1 MLIASELRGQV
12 KEYFITCDPD
22 DFAYIYENF
31 EQDIYIPITIT
42 HEGTTWTDVKMR
54 IRGDGSRYL
63 PKKSLKVKFF
73 DTPFSNGRDELNF
86 NAEYEDKSYIRATLS
101 SMIFNMS
108 GQKCFT
114 TEHARLY
121 LNGEFLGLYNRTENM
136 DEFFLEAHGL
146 DSDGNLYKASRDGS
160 CLNIYDDVVNFWE
173 QKTGSGNKEDLIQLI
188 AGLDQVSV
196 EDFPELIGE
205 TMDYDQAVN
214 IIACNMVTCNQS
226 TYYHNYYM
234 YRDANGSG
242 RWEMMPWD
250 LDKTLSVYS
259 WRNHTCSS
267 ANWTSDNPF
276 LEKAILNPVMLAD
289 IKSRAN
295 QIFSE
300 VFRMDI
306 FWPKI
311 DSLVQVL
318 QSSVA
323 QDTTDDIQSLDEWL
337 AKVQIEKNHFATF
350 PDKLNWY
357 FDNVQSSF
365 TCVPTPG
372 IQPDDVTFRW
382 TPSVDPNGLPVTYQ
396 LLLTSGTMFEPGL
409 TQVFA
414 GIQDTFLVVQD
425 IPEGDYF
432 WKVISIG
439 AGEQEVEAYDSR
451 NPLKIKT
458 LQTLPCSITENLI
471 LEEADSPFL
480 VNCDVEILPGALL
493 TINAG
498 VEIIFSD
505 AHSIRVYGGI
515 EAIGE
520 KNNPVIFRPA
530 DGVAFW
536 DSISMI
542 NPTNNCRFKYVDLIN
557 GRLFGKN
564 AQISVENSYQFNS
577 KNFHFTEA
585 LIYTEGGNIQVHRS
599 RFVSNNTGE
608 GLIFSMPLAPVVT
621 ESYFYKTPD
630 AIEFLHCSG
639 GIVSNNMIIN
649 PADDGIDFDNV
660 HSSVIEWNTIY
671 KALDC
676 GITLDD
682 CTGIIIKNNLVSG
695 STYGINLKNDSY
707 ALISNNTLDQNY
719 NTIWLYEKNAGS
731 GGGHATIENTI
742 LSNSLVKVFEVDQL
756 SDYTVN
762 FSLCNT
768 ESLAGN
774 GNVMADPQYVA
785 PVDSVFLLQPGSP
798 CIDSGNPE
806 TPPDPDGTR
815 SDMGA
820 FFFNQGSYN
829 VIFNEINYKSASD
842 YDVGDWVELYNAD
855 EIQANISGW
864 VFKDENDDHI
874 FKIPFGVVL
883 QPGDYLVIS
892 NNLSLFRSKHQSV
905 ENVIGSFDFG
915 LGSGGELIRLFNN
928 TNELIDHLTF
938 GSSPPWPVEPNG
950 SGATLELKNPLYDN
964 TLPESW
970 CASQN
975 YGTPGAVNSCNVFA
989 VTEKPEMP
997 LHVSVFPNPSAGAAF
1012 VRLNH
1017 ISGGELMIRGFD
1029 GGGKQIFTKEIA
1041 LAGAGELFAQLP
1053 QITGKGIYLVMFT
1066 VFDQKQTHSQSVK
1079 LVVE

>member
-1 MLIASELRGQV
+1 MIATKLTGQV

-42 HEGTTWTDVKMR
+42 HEGTTWTDVEMR
-54 IRGDGSRYL
+54 IRGDGSRFL

-121 LNGEFLGLYNRTENM
+121 LNGEFLGLYNSTENM

-146 DSDGNLYKASRDGS
+146 DPDGNLYKASVDGA
-160 CLNIYDDVVNFWE
+160 CLSIYDDVVNFWE

-188 AGLDQVSV
+188 AGLNQVSV
-196 EDFPELIGE
+196 EDFPEFIAE
-205 TMDYDQAVN
+205 TMDYNQAVN

-250 LDKTLSVYS
+250 LDKTLSLYS
-259 WRNHTCSS
+259 WRNHTYSS

-276 LEKAILNPVMLAD
+276 LEKTILNPVMLAD

-300 VFRMDI
+300 VFRTDI

-311 DSLVQVL
+311 DSLVQAL
-318 QSSVA
+318 QTSVA
-323 QDTTDDIQSLDEWL
+323 QDTTDDIQSVDEWL

-350 PDKLNWY
+350 PEKLNWY

-365 TCVPTPG
+365 TCLPTPVVN
-372 IQPDDVTFRW
+372 PDKVTFRW
-382 TPSVDPNGLPVTYQ
+382 TPSVDPNELPVTYKF
-396 LLLTSGTMFEPGL
+396 LLTSGSMFEPDL
-409 TQVFA
+409 TQTFT
-414 GIQDTFLVVQD
+414 GIQDTFLIIQD
-425 IPEGDYF
+425 IPEGDYY

-439 AGEQEVEAYDSR
+439 AGEQEVEAYNSR
-451 NPLKIKT
+451 NPLKIKNLQALPCVISENMT
-458 LQTLPCSITENLI
+458 LQA
-471 LEEADSPFL
+471 ADSPFL
-480 VNCDVEILPGALL
+480 VDCDVEVMPGAVL

-498 VEIIFSD
+498 VEVVFTD

-515 EAIGE
+515 QAVGTKE
-520 KNNPVIFRPA
+520 NPVIFRPA
-530 DGVAFW
+530 EGVAFW

-542 NPTNNCRFKYVDLIN
+542 NSTAACQFKHVNLNN

-564 AQISVENSYQFNS
+564 AQIFIENLNQTNT
-577 KNFHFTEA
+577 KNLHFTEA
-585 LIYTEGGNIQVHRS
+585 LIYTEGGNIQLNDS
-599 RFVSNNTGE
+599 RFISNNTGE
-608 GLIFSMPLAPVVT
+608 GLIFSMPQAPVVT
-621 ESYFYKTPD
+621 NSYFYKTPD

-639 GIVSNNMIIN
+639 GIVRNNLIIN

-660 HSSVIEWNTIY
+660 HNSIVEWNTIY

-682 CTGIIIKNNLVSG
+682 CTGITIRNNLVSG

-707 ALISNNTLDQNY
+707 ALISKNTLDQNLT
-719 NTIWLYEKNAGS
+719 TIWLYEKNAGS

-742 LSNSLVKVFEVDQL
+742 LSNSVEKVFEVDQL

-768 ESLAGN
+768 ETIAGT
-774 GNVMADPQYVA
+774 GNIAADPQFVA
-785 PVDSVFLLQPGSP
+785 PADSVFLLQPGSP
-798 CIDSGNPE
+798 CIDAGDPE
-806 TPPDPDGTR
+806 SPFDPDGTR
-815 SDMGA
+815 TDMGA

-842 YDVGDWVELYNAD
+842 FDTGDWVELYNAD
-855 EIQANISGW
+855 DVPANISGW
-864 VFKDENDDHI
+864 VFKDGNNSHI
-874 FKIPFGVVL
+874 FKIPFGITL

-905 ENVIGSFDFG
+905 ENVIGTFDFG

-928 TNELIDHLTF
+928 LDELMDQVTY
-938 GSSPPWPVEPNG
+938 GSSSPWPAEPNG
-950 SGATLELKNPLYDN
+950 TGPTLELKNSDYDN

-970 CASQN
+970 CASAN
-975 YGTPGAVNSCNVFA
+975 HGTPGAVNSCNVFS
-989 VTEKPEMP
+989 VIEKPEMP
-997 LHVSVFPNPSAGAAF
+997 LQVSVFPNPSTGATF
-1012 VRLNH
+1012 VKMSHN
-1017 ISGGELMIRGFD
+1017 SDGELIIRGFD
-1029 GGGKQIFTKEIA
+1029 SAGKEIFDEEIA
-1041 LAGAGELFAQLP
+1041 VRGSGEIYDLLP
-1053 QITGKGIYLVMFT
+1053 QFTGRGIYLILFT
-1066 VFDQKQTHSQSVK
+1066 FFDGNQSFSESVK
-1079 LVVE
+1079 VVIY

>member
-1 MLIASELRGQV
+1 M

-42 HEGTTWTDVKMR
+42 HEGATWTNVKMR

-121 LNGEFLGLYNRTENM
+121 LNGNFLGLYNRTENM
-136 DEFFLEAHGL
+136 DGFFLEAHGL
-146 DSDGNLYKASRDGS
+146 DTEGNLYKASKDGA

-173 QKTGSGNKEDLIQLI
+173 QKTGSGNKEDLVQLI
-188 AGLDQVSV
+188 AGLNQVSV
-196 EDFPELIGE
+196 EDFPGFIQEV
-205 TMDYDQAVN
+205 MDYDQAVN

-234 YRDANGSG
+234 FRDANGSG

-259 WRNHTCSS
+259 WRNHTYSS

-276 LEKAILNPVMLAD
+276 LEKAILNPAMLTD
-289 IKSRAN
+289 IKNRAN

-300 VFRMDI
+300 VFRTDI

-311 DSLVQVL
+311 DSLVQEL
-318 QSSVA
+318 EFSVA
-323 QDTTDDIQSLDEWL
+323 QDTTDDIQSIDEWF

-350 PDKLNWY
+350 PEKLNWY
-357 FDNVQSSF
+357 FDYVQSSF

-372 IQPDDVTFRW
+372 IYPGEVTFRW
-382 TPSVDPNGLPVTYQ
+382 SPSGDPNGQPITYQ
-396 LLLTSGTMFEPGL
+396 FFLTSGSMFEPQF
-409 TQVFA
+409 TQVFT
-414 GIQDTFLVVQD
+414 GIQDTFLIIQD

-432 WKVISIG
+432 WKVISVG
-439 AGEQEVEAYDSR
+439 AGGQEVEAYDSR
-451 NPLKIKT
+451 NPLKIKN
-458 LQTLPCSITENLI
+458 LQTLPCLISENMTL
-471 LEEADSPFL
+471 LAEDSPYL
-480 VNCDVEILPGALL
+480 VDCDVEIMPGALL

-498 VEIIFSD
+498 VEILFTD

-515 EAIGE
+515 AAIGE
-520 KNNPVIFRPA
+520 NDNPVILRPA
-530 DGVAFW
+530 DGIPFW
-536 DSISMI
+536 DSIAMI
-542 NPTNNCRFKYVDLIN
+542 NPMEDCQFRYVDLIN

-564 AQISVENSYQFNS
+564 AQIIIENIYQFNS
-577 KNFHFTEA
+577 KNLHFTEA
-585 LIYTEGGNIQVHRS
+585 LIYTEGGNVEVDKS

-608 GLIFSMPLAPVVT
+608 GLIFSMPAAPAVT
-621 ESYFYKTPD
+621 DSYFYKTPD
-630 AIEFLHCSG
+630 AIEYLHCSG
-639 GIVSNNMIIN
+639 GIVKNNLIIN

-660 HSSVIEWNTIY
+660 HNSIVEWNTIY
-671 KALDC
+671 KAIDC

-682 CTGIIIKNNLVSG
+682 CTGITIKNNLVSG
-695 STYGINLKNDSY
+695 STFGINLKNDSY
-707 ALISNNTLDQNY
+707 ALISNNTLDQNFT
-719 NTIWLYEKNAGS
+719 TIWLYEKNAGS

-768 ESLAGN
+768 ESLPGSGN
-774 GNVMADPQYVA
+774 IMADPQFVA
-785 PVDSVFLLQPGSP
+785 QADSVFLLHPGSP
-798 CIDSGNPE
+798 CIDTGNPE
-806 TPPDPDGTR
+806 SSPDPDGTR
-815 SDMGA
+815 NDMGA

-842 YDVGDWVELYNAD
+842 FDNGDWVELYNAD
-855 EIQANISGW
+855 DVAANISGW
-864 VFKDENDDHI
+864 EFKDENNDHL
-874 FKIPFGVVL
+874 FKIPFGITL
-883 QPGDYLVIS
+883 QPGDYIVLS
-892 NNLSLFRSKHQSV
+892 NNLSLFRSKHPSV

-928 TNELIDHLTF
+928 TDDLIDHLTYE
-938 GSSPPWPVEPNG
+938 SALPWPAEPNG
-950 SGATLELKNPLYDN
+950 TGATLELKNPLYDN
-964 TLPESW
+964 SLPESW

-975 YGTPGAVNSCNVFA
+975 YGTPGTVNSCNVFA
-989 VTEKPEMP
+989 VTERPELP
-997 LHVSVFPNPSAGAAF
+997 LHLAIFPNPSTGETF
-1012 VRLNH
+1012 VRFNH
-1017 ISGGELMIRGFD
+1017 ISDGELMIRAFD
-1029 GGGKQIFTKEIA
+1029 FGGKQIFTDEIA
-1041 LAGAGELFAQLP
+1041 VKGKGEAINQLP
-1053 QITGKGIYLVMFT
+1053 KITGKGIYLILFNF
-1066 VFDQKQTHSQSVK
+1066 FDGNQSYSESVK
-1079 LVVE
+1079 LLVY